1 MIKIDKDAPTESERQ
16 NETISKYRYLE
27 FRDSSTT
34 SKKEGKGSRNYIKY
48 LSHLLTLAGHVI
60 N

>member
-1 MIKIDKDAPTESERQ
+1 MVKIDKDAPTESERQ

-34 SKKEGKGSRNYIKY
+34 SKKEGKGSLKFI
-48 LSHLLTLAGHVI
+48 SDG
-60 N
+60 